1 MQLPEHTGDMH
12 NYREAVK
19 LVTQAQHEM
28 IKAAPAPGIEQ
39 AGILAFTCNPGT
51 CVYEELRQCVLSL
64 FELQDCRDIPDL
76 ERLIASSPS
85 FAIYAGNKRY
95 ARSKDGR

>member
-1 MQLPEHTGDMH
+1 MH
-12 NYREAVK
+12 NFRETMT
-19 LVTQAQHEM
+19 LMTRAQHEM
-28 IKAAPAPGIEQ
+28 IKAAPAPGFEMAAMLMCSWCI
-39 AGILAFTCNPGT
+39 AGA
-51 CVYEELRQCVLSL
+51 CVCDDVRQSMLSD
-64 FELQDCRDIPDL
+64 FDLQDCGDIPDL